1 MQTITE
7 IIADLSDDMDWLINE
22 PSKQTMKTILTTGDI
37 AKALI
42 HDENANW
49 SRAGAFALAEYLEQ
63 LEEECSPLTIGGLEM
78 ELDIIALRCEYSE
91 YDSAI
96 TAASC
101 YTPEF
106 STEKDAIEYLEDHT
120 SVIQFEG
127 GVIIQDF

>member
-1 MQTITE
+1 
-7 IIADLSDDMDWLINE
+7 
-22 PSKQTMKTILTTGDI
+22 MKTILTTGDI

-49 SRAGAFALAEYLEQ
+49 SRAGAFALAEWMEQ
-63 LEEECSPLTIGGLEM
+63 IEEDCKIEM
-78 ELDIIALRCEYSE
+78 QLDVVALRCEYSE

-106 STEKDAIEYLEDHT
+106 SKEEDALEYLEDHT
-120 SVIQFEG
+120 SLVQFDG
-127 GVIIQDF
+127 GLIIQDF